1 MRNYLQQW
9 AYASLA
15 WFITFFINS
24 ATELFQLYNATKITL
39 MGLQIQNIDTSE
51 TLTNYFSLTP
61 RFHLV
66 YFGFSFAWLAIY
78 SLGKKYVVNP

>member
-9 AYASLA
+9 TYASLA

-24 ATELFQLYNATKITL
+24 ATELFQLYNATKITF

-61 RFHLV
+61 RFYLV
-66 YFGFSFAWLAIY
+66 YCGFLFVWLTIY
-78 SLGKKYVVNP
+78 FLCKKYVVKA